1 MVNRLIKGSI
11 LLAIIFA
18 LALFAAFIYAY
29 NEIKLDADKLINYK
43 PPTSSV
49 ILDAKGDKIA
59 YVFKGQHRLYATYDE
74 IPGYVVEALVAIEDT
89 RFFEHNGVNPDAIIR
104 AALRNY
110 EAGRKVEG
118 GSTLTQ
124 QLVKNTI
131 LNNERS
137 YSRKMKE
144 AILSMK
150 IENELTKE
158 EILERYLNEMF
169 FGHGYYGIKTAAKGY
184 YRKELDELTLKESAL
199 LAGLMK
205 APSAYDPTRN
215 LDKALT
221 RASTILTRMKKLGWI
236 THETYLDAVKEIPTI
251 YKDTLTQNIAPYI
264 TDEVVRRMK
273 KEFPDIRTG
282 GYTIYTTIDM
292 EQQKIAREALNYAH
306 KKIVKKQREKVSTT
320 TLNGAILAVEN
331 KTGDIKAMV
340 GGVDYKKSAFNRA
353 TMMTRQP
360 GSAFK
365 PFIYQ
370 VALDMGYNPATELTD
385 IARTFQYYSNGKR
398 KTWRPK
404 NYENN
409 FVGFIKL
416 REALVHSRNL
426 ATINLV
432 TEVGLKNILERLEKL
447 NVPKIP
453 QDMSV
458 SLGNLG
464 LSPVKMGQIYSA
476 FANGGHMIE
485 PKLIAKVLS
494 RNGTVIYEGKT
505 QEITDFTT
513 PEQAYLMTDI
523 LKDIVT
529 RGTGRNAR
537 VKGVEVVGKTG
548 TTNKNVDAWF
558 CGYSP
563 TTEVIVWMGRDN
575 NKPIGRGGTGGGTS
589 APAFS
594 YFLNKL
600 HNKLYKDMPKKFTR
614 PEGVYNARNG
624 VITELYTDIS
634 PLPRVSGSATNPDSD
649 LDLF

>member
-11 LLAIIFA
+11 VLVIIFVI
-18 LALFAAFIYAY
+18 ALFAAFIYAY
-29 NEIKLDADKLINYK
+29 NEIKLDADRLINYN
-43 PPTSSV
+43 PQTSSI
-49 ILDAKGDKIA
+49 ILDAKGERIS
-59 YVFKGQHRLYATYDE
+59 YVFKGKHRLYANYDE
-74 IPGYVVEALVAIEDT
+74 IPGYLIEALIAIEDT
-89 RFFEHNGVNPDAIIR
+89 RFFEHEGVNPDAIIR
-104 AALRNY
+104 AALKNFK
-110 EAGRKVEG
+110 AGHKVEG

-137 YSRKMKE
+137 YSRKIKE

-169 FGHGYYGIKTAAKGY
+169 YGHGYYGVKTAAKGY
-184 YRKELDELTLKESAL
+184 YRKELDQLTLKESAIP
-199 LAGLMK
+199 AGLMK
-205 APSAYDPTRN
+205 APSTYAPTRN
-215 LDKALT
+215 YEKSLN
-221 RASTILTRMKKLGWI
+221 RADTILARMNKLGWI
-236 THETYLDAVKEIPTI
+236 SHDEYIDAVKETPKI
-251 YKDTLTQNIAPYI
+251 YKDTLTQNIAPYV
-264 TDEVVRRMK
+264 TDEVLRRLS
-273 KEFPDIRTG
+273 KEFKDIKTG

-292 EQQKIAREALNYAH
+292 EQQKLARKALNYAH
-306 KKIVKKQREKVSTT
+306 KKIVKKQRESLKNT

-331 KTGDIKAMV
+331 KTGNIKAMV

-370 VALDMGYNPATELTD
+370 IALDMGYNPATELTD
-385 IARTFQYYSNGKR
+385 VARTFQYYSHGKR
-398 KTWRPK
+398 KIWRPK
-404 NYENN
+404 NYESD

-432 TEVGLKNILERLEKL
+432 TEIGVNRIFEKL
-447 NVPKIP
+447 KELNIPHIP
-453 QDMSV
+453 QDMSIA
-458 SLGNLG
+458 LGNLG
-464 LSPVKMGQIYSA
+464 LSPVKMAQIYST

-485 PKLIAKVLS
+485 PRLISKVLS
-494 RNGTVIYEGKT
+494 RNGTVIYESKT

-513 PEQAYLMTDI
+513 PPQAYLMTNI
-523 LKDIVT
+523 LRDIVL

-563 TTEVIVWMGRDN
+563 AEEVIVWMGRDN

-589 APAFS
+589 APAFA
-594 YFLNKL
+594 YFLKRL
-600 HNKLYKDMPKKFTR
+600 HKMYPEMPRKFSR
-614 PEGVYNARNG
+614 PKGVYNARNG
-624 VITELYTDIS
+624 VITELYTDVS
-634 PLPRVSGSATNPDSD
+634 PLPTRTKSATNPENDF
-649 LDLF
+649 DLF

>member
-1 MVNRLIKGSI
+1 
-11 LLAIIFA
+11 
-18 LALFAAFIYAY
+18 
-29 NEIKLDADKLINYK
+29 
-43 PPTSSV
+43 
-49 ILDAKGDKIA
+49 
-59 YVFKGQHRLYATYDE
+59 
-74 IPGYVVEALVAIEDT
+74 
-89 RFFEHNGVNPDAIIR
+89 
-104 AALRNY
+104 
-110 EAGRKVEG
+110 
-118 GSTLTQ
+118 
-124 QLVKNTI
+124 
-131 LNNERS
+131 
-137 YSRKMKE
+137 
-144 AILSMK
+144 
-150 IENELTKE
+150 
-158 EILERYLNEMF
+158 
-169 FGHGYYGIKTAAKGY
+169 AAKGFF
-184 YRKELDELTLKESAL
+184 RKELDELTLKDSAM

-205 APSAYDPTRN
+205 APSSYDPTRH

-221 RASTILTRMKKLGWI
+221 RASTILSRMKKLGWI
-236 THETYLDAVKEIPTI
+236 NQETYLDAIKEIPTI
-251 YKDTLTQNIAPYI
+251 YKDSLTQNIAPYI
-264 TDEVVRRMK
+264 TDEVVRRLK
-273 KEFPDIRTG
+273 KEFPDIRSG

-292 EQQKIAREALNYAH
+292 EQQKIARAALKYAH
-306 KKIVKKQREKVSTT
+306 KKIVKKQHEKVSTT

-331 KTGDIKAMV
+331 STGNIKAMV

-353 TMMTRQP
+353 SMMTRQP

-370 VALDMGYNPATELTD
+370 IALDMGYNPSTELTD
-385 IARTFQYYSNGKR
+385 IARTFQYYSNGQR
-398 KTWRPK
+398 KIWRPK
-404 NYENN
+404 NYESN

-432 TEVGLKNILERLEKL
+432 TEVGLKNILEKLEKL

-453 QDMSV
+453 QDMSI

-464 LSPVKMGQIYSA
+464 LSPVKMAQIYST

-485 PKLIAKVLS
+485 PRLISKVLS
-494 RNGTVIYEGKT
+494 RNGTVIYEAKN

-537 VKGVEVVGKTG
+537 VKGVEVGGKTG

-575 NKPIGRGGTGGGTS
+575 NKPIGRGGTGGGTA
-589 APAFS
+589 APAFA

-600 HNKLYKDMPKKFTR
+600 HNKLYPNMPRKFTR

-624 VITELYTDIS
+624 VITELFTDIS
-634 PLPRVSGSATNPDSD
+634 PLPMVTQSVNNPYGDTD
-649 LDLF
+649 PF

>member
-11 LLAIIFA
+11 VLALIFA
-18 LALFAAFIYAY
+18 IALFAAFIYAY
-29 NEIKLDADKLINYK
+29 NEIKLDADKLIHYS

-49 ILDAKGDKIA
+49 ILDDKGDKIA
-59 YVFKGQHRLYATYDE
+59 YVFKGKHRLYATYDE

-104 AALRNY
+104 AALKNLK
-110 EAGRKVEG
+110 AGHKVEG

-124 QLVKNTI
+124 QLIKNTI
-131 LNNERS
+131 LTNEKS
-137 YSRKMKE
+137 YIRKFKE
-144 AILSMK
+144 AILAMK

-158 EILERYLNEMF
+158 DILERYLNEMF

-184 YRKELDELTLKESAL
+184 FRKELDKLTLKESAI

-205 APSAYDPTRN
+205 APSTYDPTRH
-215 LDKALT
+215 LDKSLT
-221 RASTILTRMKKLGWI
+221 RAGTILARMKKLGWI
-236 THETYLDAVKEIPTI
+236 NQETYLDAAKEIPAV
-251 YKDTLTQNIAPYI
+251 YKDSLTQNIAPYI
-264 TDEVVRRMK
+264 TDEVVRRLK
-273 KEFPDIRTG
+273 KEFPDVYSG

-292 EQQKIAREALNYAH
+292 KQQKLAREALKYAH
-306 KKIVKKQREKVSTT
+306 KKIVKKRRENLKTT

-331 KTGDIKAMV
+331 STGNIKAMV
-340 GGVDYKKSAFNRA
+340 GGVDYKKSEYNRA

-385 IARTFQYYSNGKR
+385 VARTFQYYSNGVR
-398 KTWRPK
+398 KIWRPK
-404 NYENN
+404 NYEND
-409 FVGFIKL
+409 FQGFIKL

-432 TEVGLKNILERLEKL
+432 TEIGLKRILEKL
-447 NVPKIP
+447 KQLNIKNIP

-464 LSPVKMGQIYSA
+464 LSPVKMAQIYSA
-476 FANGGHMIE
+476 FANAGHMIE
-485 PKLIAKVLS
+485 PKLISKVLS
-494 RNGTVIYEGKT
+494 RNGTVIYESKT

-523 LKDIVT
+523 LHDIVL

-563 TTEVIVWMGRDN
+563 AEEVIVWMGRDN

-594 YFLNKL
+594 YFLKRL
-600 HNKLYKDMPKKFTR
+600 HKMYPELPRKFTR

-634 PLPRVSGSATNPDSD
+634 PLPVVTESETNPYTDVD
-649 LDLF
+649 PF

>member
-29 NEIKLDADKLINYK
+29 NEIKIDSDKLINYK
-43 PPTSSV
+43 PQTSSV
-49 ILDAKGDKIA
+49 ILDAKGNKIS
-59 YVFKGQHRLYATYDE
+59 YIFKGKHRLYASFDE

-104 AALRNY
+104 AALKNY
-110 EAGRKVEG
+110 KAGRKVEG

-131 LNNERS
+131 LTNEKS
-137 YSRKMKE
+137 YSRKIKE
-144 AILSMK
+144 AIMSMK

-184 YRKELDELTLKESAL
+184 YRKELDELTLTESAL

-205 APSAYDPTRN
+205 APSAYDPTRH

-221 RASTILTRMKKLGWI
+221 RASTILTRMNRLGWI
-236 THETYLDAVKEIPTI
+236 NHETYLDAVKEIPTI

-264 TDEVVRRMK
+264 TDEVVRRLK
-273 KEFPDIRTG
+273 KEFPDIQRG

-292 EQQKIAREALNYAH
+292 EQQKIAREALKFAH

-320 TLNGAILAVEN
+320 TLNGALLAVEN

-385 IARTFQYYSNGKR
+385 IARTFQYYSEGKR
-398 KTWRPK
+398 KIWRPK
-404 NYENN
+404 NYESN

-432 TEVGLKNILERLEKL
+432 TEVGLKNILGKLEKL

-485 PKLIAKVLS
+485 PRLIAKVLS

-505 QEITDFTT
+505 QEINDFTT

-600 HNKLYKDMPKKFTR
+600 HNKLYPDMPKKFTR

-634 PLPRVSGSATNPDSD
+634 PLPVVTQSLNNPYGNDD
-649 LDLF
+649 PF

>member
-1 MVNRLIKGSI
+1 MVNQLIKGSI
-11 LLAIIFA
+11 VLVIIFA
-18 LALFAAFIYAY
+18 IALFAAFIYAY
-29 NEIKLDADKLINYK
+29 NEIKLDADKLINYN
-43 PPTSSV
+43 PPTSSI
-49 ILDAKGDKIA
+49 ILDEKGEKISYIFA
-59 YVFKGQHRLYATYDE
+59 GQHRLYANYDE
-74 IPGYVVEALVAIEDT
+74 IPGYLIEALIAIEDT
-89 RFFEHNGVNPDAIIR
+89 RFFEHDGVNPDAIIR
-104 AALRNY
+104 AAIKNFS
-110 EAGRKVEG
+110 AGRKVEG

-137 YSRKMKE
+137 YSRKIKE

-169 FGHGYYGIKTAAKGY
+169 FGHGYYGVKTAAKGY
-184 YRKELDELTLKESAL
+184 YRKELDQLTLKESAI

-205 APSAYDPTRN
+205 APSTYAPTKN
-215 LDKALT
+215 YEKSLT
-221 RASTILTRMKKLGWI
+221 RADTILARMNKLGWI
-236 THETYLDAVKEIPTI
+236 SHDEYIDAVKEIPTI
-251 YKDTLTQNIAPYI
+251 YKDTLTQNIAPYV
-264 TDEVVRRMK
+264 TDEVVRRLK
-273 KEFPDIRTG
+273 KEFKDIRTG

-292 EQQKIAREALNYAH
+292 KQQKIAREALRYAH
-306 KKIVKKQREKVSTT
+306 KKIVKKQRESLKKT
-320 TLNGAILAVEN
+320 TLNGAIVAVEN
-331 KTGDIKAMV
+331 LTGNIKAMV

-370 VALDMGYNPATELTD
+370 IALDLGYNPSTELTD
-385 IARTFQYYSNGKR
+385 VARTFQYYSNGKR
-398 KTWRPK
+398 KIWRPK
-404 NYENN
+404 NYESN

-432 TEVGLKNILERLEKL
+432 TEVGVNRIFEKL
-447 NVPKIP
+447 KPLNIPHIP
-453 QDMSV
+453 QDMSIA
-458 SLGNLG
+458 LGNLG
-464 LSPVKMGQIYSA
+464 LSPVKMAQIYSA
-476 FANGGHMIE
+476 FANSGHMIE
-485 PKLIAKVLS
+485 PRLVSKVLS
-494 RNGTVIYEGKT
+494 RNGTVIYESKT

-513 PEQAYLMTDI
+513 PQQAYLMTNI

-589 APAFS
+589 APAFA
-594 YFLNKL
+594 YFLKRL
-600 HNKLYKDMPKKFTR
+600 HKMYPEMPRKFSR
-614 PEGVYNARNG
+614 PKGVYNARNG
-624 VITELYTDIS
+624 VITELYTDTS
-634 PLPRVSGSATNPDSD
+634 PLPTRTQSETNPDND
-649 LDLF
+649 FDLF

>member
-11 LLAIIFA
+11 VLVIIFVI
-18 LALFAAFIYAY
+18 ALFAAFIYAY
-29 NEIKLDADKLINYK
+29 NEIKLDADRLINYK
-43 PPTSSV
+43 PQTSSV
-49 ILDAKGDKIA
+49 ILDAKGKRIS
-59 YVFKGQHRLYATYDE
+59 YVFKGKHRLYANYDE
-74 IPGYVVEALVAIEDT
+74 VPGYLIEALVAIEDT
-89 RFFEHNGVNPDAIIR
+89 RFFEHDGVNPDAIIR
-104 AALRNY
+104 AALKNFK
-110 EAGRKVEG
+110 AGHKVEG

-131 LNNERS
+131 LSNERS
-137 YSRKMKE
+137 YSRKIKE

-169 FGHGYYGIKTAAKGY
+169 YGHGYYGVKTAAQGY
-184 YRKELDELTLKESAL
+184 YRKELDQLTLKESAI

-205 APSAYDPTRN
+205 APSTYAPTRN
-215 LDKALT
+215 YEKSLN
-221 RASTILTRMKKLGWI
+221 RADTILARMNKLGWI
-236 THETYLDAVKEIPTI
+236 THDEYIDAVKETPKI
-251 YKDTLTQNIAPYI
+251 YKDSLTKNIAPYV
-264 TDEVVRRMK
+264 TDEVVRRLS
-273 KEFPDIRTG
+273 KEFKDIRTG

-292 EQQKIAREALNYAH
+292 EQQKLARKALNYAH
-306 KKIVKKQREKVSTT
+306 RKIVKKQRESLKKT

-331 KTGDIKAMV
+331 KTGNIKAMV
-340 GGVDYKKSAFNRA
+340 GGVNYKKSAFNRA

-370 VALDMGYNPATELTD
+370 IALDMGYNPATELTD
-385 IARTFQYYSNGKR
+385 VARTFQYYSNGKR
-398 KTWRPK
+398 KIWRPK
-404 NYENN
+404 NYESD

-432 TEVGLKNILERLEKL
+432 TEIGVNRIFEKL
-447 NVPKIP
+447 KQLNIPHIP
-453 QDMSV
+453 QDMSIA
-458 SLGNLG
+458 LGNLG
-464 LSPVKMGQIYSA
+464 VSPVKMAQIYSA

-485 PKLIAKVLS
+485 PRLISKVLS
-494 RNGTVIYEGKT
+494 RNGTVIYESKT

-513 PEQAYLMTDI
+513 PPQAYLMTDI
-523 LKDIVT
+523 LKDIVK
-529 RGTGRNAR
+529 RGTGRNAQ

-563 TTEVIVWMGRDN
+563 STEVIVWMGRDN

-589 APAFS
+589 APAFA
-594 YFLNKL
+594 YFLKRL
-600 HNKLYKDMPKKFTR
+600 HNMYPKMPRKFSR

-624 VITELYTDIS
+624 VITELYTDLS
-634 PLPRVSGSATNPDSD
+634 PLPTQTKSETNPDD
-649 LDLF
+649 DFDLF

>member
-1 MVNRLIKGSI
+1 MVNQLIKGSI
-11 LLAIIFA
+11 VLVMVFAI
-18 LALFAAFIYAY
+18 ALFAAFIYAY
-29 NEIKLDADKLINYK
+29 NEIKLDADKLINYN

-49 ILDAKGDKIA
+49 ILDAKGEKIA
-59 YVFKGQHRLYATYDE
+59 YIFEGQHRLYATYDE
-74 IPGYVVEALVAIEDT
+74 MPGYLIEALVAIEDT

-104 AALRNY
+104 AALRNF
-110 EAGRKVEG
+110 EAGHKVEG

-137 YSRKMKE
+137 YSRKIKE

-158 EILERYLNEMF
+158 QILERYLNEMF
-169 FGHGYYGIKTAAKGY
+169 FGHGYYGVKTAAKGFFH
-184 YRKELDELTLKESAL
+184 KELDELTLKESAM

-205 APSAYDPTRN
+205 APSVYNPTRH

-221 RASTILTRMKKLGWI
+221 RASTILARMNKLGWI
-236 THETYLDAVKEIPTI
+236 THDKYIHAVKEVPTI

-264 TDEVVRRMK
+264 TDEVVRRLK
-273 KEFPDIRTG
+273 KEFKDIKSG

-292 EQQKIAREALNYAH
+292 EQQKIAREALRYAH
-306 KKIVKKQREKVSTT
+306 KKIVKKQKENVNTT
-320 TLNGAILAVEN
+320 TINGALLAVEN
-331 KTGDIKAMV
+331 NTGNIKAMV
-340 GGVDYKKSAFNRA
+340 GGVDYKKSAYNRVS
-353 TMMTRQP
+353 MMTRQP

-370 VALDMGYNPATELTD
+370 VALDLGYNPGTELTD
-385 IARTFQYYSNGKR
+385 VARTFQYYKNGKR
-398 KTWRPK
+398 VIWRPK
-404 NYENN
+404 NYESN

-432 TEVGLKNILERLEKL
+432 TEIGVQRIFEKL
-447 NVPKIP
+447 KQLNIPHIP
-453 QDMSV
+453 QDMSIA
-458 SLGNLG
+458 LGNLG
-464 LSPVKMGQIYSA
+464 LSPVKMAQIYSA

-485 PKLIAKVLS
+485 PRLISKVLS
-494 RNGTVIYEGKT
+494 RNGTVIYESKT

-513 PEQAYLMTDI
+513 PEQAFLMTDI

-529 RGTGRNAR
+529 RGTGRNAQ
-537 VKGVEVVGKTG
+537 VPGVQVVGKTG

-563 TTEVIVWMGRDN
+563 STEVIVWMGRDN

-594 YFLNKL
+594 YFLKKL
-600 HNKLYKDMPKKFTR
+600 HKMYPDMPKKFTR
-614 PEGVYNARNG
+614 PEGVYNAKDG

-634 PLPRVSGSATNPDSD
+634 PLPTITESATNPDSD
-649 LDLF
+649 FDLF

>member
-11 LLAIIFA
+11 VLALIFA
-18 LALFAAFIYAY
+18 VALFAAFIYAY

-43 PPTSSV
+43 PATSSV
-49 ILDAKGDKIA
+49 ILDDKGNKIA

-104 AALRNY
+104 AALRNFK
-110 EAGRKVEG
+110 AGHKVEG

-131 LNNERS
+131 LSNERS
-137 YSRKMKE
+137 YTRKMKE

-158 EILERYLNEMF
+158 QILERYLNEMF

-184 YRKELDELTLKESAL
+184 FRKNLDELTLKESTL

-205 APSAYDPTRN
+205 APSSYDPTRH
-215 LDKALT
+215 LDKSLT
-221 RASTILTRMKKLGWI
+221 RAGTILARMKKLGWI
-236 THETYLDAVKEIPTI
+236 TEETYLDAIKEIPTI

-264 TDEVVRRMK
+264 TDEVVRRLK
-273 KEFPDIRTG
+273 KEFPDVYSG
-282 GYTIYTTIDM
+282 GYTIYTSIDM
-292 EQQKIAREALNYAH
+292 KQQKLAREALKYAH
-306 KKIVKKQREKVSTT
+306 KRIVKKRHESLKKT

-331 KTGDIKAMV
+331 RTGNIKAMV
-340 GGVDYKKSAFNRA
+340 GGVNYKKSAYNRA
-353 TMMTRQP
+353 TMMQRQP

-370 VALDMGYNPATELTD
+370 VALDMGYNPATDLTD
-385 IARTFQYYSNGKR
+385 VARTFQYYSNGKR
-398 KTWRPK
+398 KVWRPK

-409 FVGFIKL
+409 FEGFIKL

-432 TEVGLKNILERLEKL
+432 TEVGLKRILEKLEQL

-453 QDMSV
+453 HDMSV

-464 LSPVKMGQIYSA
+464 LSPVKMAQIYSA

-485 PKLIAKVLS
+485 PRLVTKVLS
-494 RNGTVIYEGKT
+494 RDGTVIYESKT
-505 QEITDFTT
+505 QEIENFTT
-513 PEQAYLMTDI
+513 PPQAYLMTSI
-523 LKDIVT
+523 LRDIVL
-529 RGTGRNAR
+529 RGTGRNAK
-537 VKGVEVVGKTG
+537 VPGVEVVGKTG

-563 TTEVIVWMGRDN
+563 AEELIVWMGRDN

-589 APAFS
+589 APAFA
-594 YFLNKL
+594 YFFK
-600 HNKLYKDMPKKFTR
+600 HLYKMYPNLPKKFKV
-614 PEGVYNARNG
+614 PEGVYNMKNG
-624 VITELYTDIS
+624 VRTELYTDVS
-634 PLPRVSGSATNPDSD
+634 PLPAATKSETNPYGDVD
-649 LDLF
+649 PF

>member
-1 MVNRLIKGSI
+1 MVNQLIKGSI
-11 LLAIIFA
+11 VLAIIFA
-18 LALFAAFIYAY
+18 IALFAAFIYAY
-29 NEIKLDADKLINYK
+29 NEIKLDADKLINYN

-49 ILDAKGDKIA
+49 ILDAKGKKIA

-74 IPGYVVEALVAIEDT
+74 MPGYLIEALVAIEDT

-104 AALRNY
+104 AALRNFK
-110 EAGRKVEG
+110 AGHKVEG

-131 LNNERS
+131 LSNERS
-137 YSRKMKE
+137 YSRKIKE

-158 EILERYLNEMF
+158 QILERYLNEMF
-169 FGHGYYGIKTAAKGY
+169 FGHGYYGVKTASKGFFH
-184 YRKELDELTLKESAL
+184 KELDQLTLKESAM

-205 APSAYDPTRN
+205 APTTYDPTRH

-221 RASTILTRMKKLGWI
+221 RASTILARMNKLGWI
-236 THETYLDAVKEIPTI
+236 THDKYIEAVKEVPTI

-264 TDEVVRRMK
+264 ADEVVRRLQ
-273 KEFPDIRTG
+273 KEFKDIKSG

-292 EQQKIAREALNYAH
+292 EQQKLGREALRYAH
-306 KKIVKKQREKVSTT
+306 KKIVKKQKENLKTT
-320 TLNGAILAVEN
+320 TLNGALLAVDN
-331 KTGDIKAMV
+331 KTGDIKAMI
-340 GGVDYKKSAFNRA
+340 GGVDYKKSAYNRA
-353 TMMTRQP
+353 TMMQRQP

-370 VALDMGYNPATELTD
+370 IALDLGYNPSTELTD
-385 IARTFQYYSNGKR
+385 VARTFQYYKNGKR
-398 KTWRPK
+398 VIWRPK
-404 NYENN
+404 NYESN

-432 TEVGLKNILERLEKL
+432 TEIGVQRIYEKL
-447 NVPKIP
+447 KPLNIPHIP
-453 QDMSV
+453 QDMSIA
-458 SLGNLG
+458 LGNLG
-464 LSPVKMGQIYSA
+464 LSPIKMAQIYSA
-476 FANGGHMIE
+476 FANAGHMIE
-485 PKLIAKVLS
+485 PRLISKVLS
-494 RNGTVIYEGKT
+494 RNGTVIYESKT
-505 QEITDFTT
+505 KEIADFTT
-513 PEQAYLMTDI
+513 PEQAFLMTDV

-529 RGTGRNAR
+529 RGTGRNAQ
-537 VKGVEVVGKTG
+537 VPGVQVVGKTG

-563 TTEVIVWMGRDN
+563 AEEVIVWMGRDN

-589 APAFS
+589 APAFA
-594 YFLNKL
+594 YFLKRL
-600 HNKLYKDMPKKFTR
+600 HKMYPDLPKKFTR
-614 PEGVYNARNG
+614 PEGVYNAKDG

-634 PLPRVSGSATNPDSD
+634 PLPTETKSETNPDND
-649 LDLF
+649 FDLF

>member
-11 LLAIIFA
+11 VLALIFA
-18 LALFAAFIYAY
+18 IALFIAFIYAY
-29 NEIKLDADKLINYK
+29 NEIKLDADKLINYN
-43 PPTSSV
+43 PPTSSI
-49 ILDAKGDKIA
+49 ILDDKGNKIS

-104 AALRNY
+104 AALRNFK
-110 EAGRKVEG
+110 AGHKVEG

-131 LNNERS
+131 LSNERS
-137 YSRKMKE
+137 YTRKMKE

-158 EILERYLNEMF
+158 QILERYLNEMF

-184 YRKELDELTLKESAL
+184 FRKDLDELTLKESAL

-205 APSAYDPTRN
+205 APSSYDPTRH

-221 RASTILTRMKKLGWI
+221 RAGTILARMKKLGWI
-236 THETYLDAVKEIPTI
+236 TDETYIDAIKEIPTI
-251 YKDTLTQNIAPYI
+251 YKDTLTQNIAPYV
-264 TDEVVRRMK
+264 TDEVVRRLK
-273 KEFPDIRTG
+273 KKFPDIYRG
-282 GYTIYTTIDM
+282 GYTIYTSIDM
-292 EQQKIAREALNYAH
+292 KQQKLARAALKYAH
-306 KKIVKKQREKVSTT
+306 RRIVKKRHESLKKT

-331 KTGDIKAMV
+331 KTGNIKAMV

-353 TMMTRQP
+353 TMMQRQP

-385 IARTFQYYSNGKR
+385 VARTFQYYSNGRR
-398 KTWRPK
+398 KVWRPK
-404 NYENN
+404 NYEND
-409 FVGFIKL
+409 FRGFIKL

-432 TEVGLKNILERLEKL
+432 TEVGLQRILEKLEQL

-453 QDMSV
+453 HDMSV

-464 LSPVKMGQIYSA
+464 LSPVKMAQIYSA

-485 PKLIAKVLS
+485 PRLVTKVLS
-494 RNGTVIYEGKT
+494 RNGTVIYESKT
-505 QEITDFTT
+505 QEISDFTT
-513 PEQAYLMTDI
+513 PPQAYLMTNI
-523 LKDIVT
+523 LRDIVL

-537 VKGVEVVGKTG
+537 VPGVEVVGKTG

-563 TTEVIVWMGRDN
+563 AEELIVWMGRDN

-594 YFLNKL
+594 YFFKR
-600 HNKLYKDMPKKFTR
+600 LYKMYPNLPKKFTR

-624 VITELYTDIS
+624 VRTELYTDVS
-634 PLPRVSGSATNPDSD
+634 PLPAATASETNPYSD
-649 LDLF
+649 VDPF